1 MAFLTVS
8 ESAERLGIS
17 RAAVY
22 QAITNGRL
30 KSEKRYGKVVI
41 SEKEVARYQA
51 IVGVRN
57 GYVNRGKQTEE
68 GAGQ

>member
-8 ESAERLGIS
+8 ETAELLVIS

-22 QAITNGRL
+22 QAVAAERL

-41 SEKEVARYQA
+41 SEKEVDRYKA
-51 IVGVRN
+51 TVGVRN
-57 GYVNRGKQTEE
+57 GYVNRGKQAEE

>member
-1 MAFLTVS
+1 MTFLTVS

-22 QAITNGRL
+22 QAIAAGRL

-41 SEKEVARYQA
+41 SEKEIALYKPC
-51 IVGVRN
+51 VGVRN
-57 GYVNRGKQTEE
+57 GYVKRGKQAEE
-68 GAGQ
+68 GSGQ